1 MRRLTSLAAG
11 ILVTVCVRE
20 AAAQKATFGIGMG
33 GMGTAF
39 VRTAA
44 LDARLH
50 AAGRNGVGGLA
61 GGFTF
66 PFDASIGPFRLA
78 ASLDGFF
85 GGNDPTRSIQGF
97 SGSLLIGARVRHDR
111 WVFSPSMGPSLTST
125 SLCVKGPPGA
135 TPSSTGPL
143 FDQILSAAGPGE
155 CLVSDVTGMKFEL
168 GIDRELIPPSD
179 DPAGPSFYIG
189 LRAGV
194 TLPLEARWRWGEQRI
209 EGPLA
214 PMITPSLHLVM
225 GFRLR
230 IGE

>member
-66 PFDASIGPFRLA
+66 PFDASIGPF
-78 ASLDGFF
+78 
-85 GGNDPTRSIQGF
+85 GF